1 VTSPLSPGVQQLRAR
16 GERVAAEVL
25 LPAAEELDRDATWPA
40 AGMRALA
47 DAGLL
52 GLHVPARLGGH
63 EHGLV
68 ALAALTET
76 LGKACPSTAL
86 CFGMHCV
93 GTAVITAKAT
103 RYHEDRYLAPIAAGA
118 HVTTLALSE
127 TGTGAHFYMPRTRL
141 TRAGDQLELHG
152 AKAFVTSG
160 EHADS
165 YVVST
170 AAIDA
175 ETGGEFSCVVVDR
188 NAPGMIWQEPWH
200 GFGMRGNASRGV
212 KLDQTRVPAANLL
225 GADGDQIWYV
235 FEVVAPYF
243 LIAMAGTY
251 LGIAQAAL
259 DVAHGHLQTRRHEA
273 SGERLADIPLLQHR
287 FSGLWTAVEKSRLL
301 VHHAARLG
309 DAADPEALPA
319 LLACKADVAEV
330 VVEVTNEAMTLCGGV
345 AYRENA
351 ALSRMLRDARAAHVM
366 SPTTDLLRQWTGRAL
381 FGLPLL

>member
-1 VTSPLSPGVQQLRAR
+1 
-16 GERVAAEVL
+16 
-25 LPAAEELDRDATWPA
+25 
-40 AGMRALA
+40 MRALG

-52 GLHVPARLGGH
+52 GLHVPAKLGGH

-68 ALAALTET
+68 ALAAITET

-93 GTAVITAKAT
+93 ASAVIAAKAT

-127 TGTGAHFYMPRTRL
+127 AGTGAQFYLPQLRL
-141 TRAGDQLELHG
+141 TRLGDLLQLDG
-152 AKAFVTSG
+152 IKQFVTNG
-160 EHADS
+160 DHADS

-170 AAIDA
+170 MAIEPDR
-175 ETGGEFSCVVVDR
+175 GGEFSCVIVDG
-188 NAPGMIWQEPWH
+188 NAPGLIWQEPWL

-235 FEVVAPYF
+235 FEVVAPF
-243 LIAMAGTY
+243 FVIAMAGTY

-259 DVAHGHLQTRRHEA
+259 DVAQTHLRSRRHEP
-273 SGERLADIPLLQHR
+273 SGDRLADHASIQYR
-287 FSGLWTAVEKSRLL
+287 FGELWTAVEKSRLL

-309 DAADPEALPA
+309 DAGDADALPA
-319 LLACKADVAEV
+319 LLACKADVAETV
-330 VVEVTNEAMTLCGGV
+330 VAVTNAAMTLCGGI

-351 ALSRMLRDARAAHVM
+351 VLGRLLRDARAAHVM
-366 SPTTDLLRQWTGRAL
+366 SPTTDQLRQWTGRAL
-381 FGLPLL
+381 LGMPLL